1 MNAAS
6 ELHPLRNDVMKLF
19 GFGKSRE
26 ERAAE
31 VEARKAQDA
40 ANAEALEMGRNA
52 GNAMTGAVDH
62 FITFRARP
70 VAENVY
76 GVFLEQIAS
85 IRSDEEHSPIDLV
98 RIEAKIFV
106 EKLGEYKDRM
116 EDECLEH
123 IREWLEL
130 ADQMDARADIQLYI
144 SNKLSDIFMELFE
157 RSVNRAAEVIE
168 AYRALGFK
176 AVLTAD

>member
-1 MNAAS
+1 
-6 ELHPLRNDVMKLF
+6 MKLF

-26 ERAAE
+26 ERASQLDAK
-31 VEARKAQDA
+31 KAHDA

-85 IRSDEEHSPIDLV
+85 IRSNEEHSPIDLV

-116 EDECLEH
+116 NVECLDH
-123 IREWLEL
+123 IREWLDI
-130 ADQMDARADIQLYI
+130 ADQMEVRDTIELYI